1 MRKKHLIRS
10 ICSFFLSFTILFL
23 IFPVSSLRSDD
34 ETQNSSENQSTE
46 LQNPVEGLLD
56 PSPSGLPIPGADSY
70 LVYDALSDTMLIG
83 YQYDSPKAPAAITQI
98 MTVLLSMESLELSD
112 TITITKEMYESIPE
126 DYVRIGFSEGEVVT
140 VEQCIYASLLKS
152 ANDACLALAIKT
164 SGSESA
170 FVEAMNRRAAEL
182 GCTNTHFTNPY
193 GLSDGEHKTTCQ
205 DMSLI
210 LKEALRHPDF
220 KKISTSTSYTI
231 EPTNTFNDRR
241 VLNNANR
248 FISTPSTAYE
258 YYIGGKTGYT
268 SESGYTIIAG
278 AEKDGREL
286 IGILL
291 GANDAESRY
300 LALSE
305 LFEYC
310 FANYTTTMIEENEM
324 SGIVKN
330 TTSQIENSILGTTL
344 KIDST
349 SLQLLEYYTVQTSI
363 ANGGYSNDI
372 DLSEV
377 VIDPL
382 AKRQELKLPINRTF
396 SNNSSY
402 KIGYLTVTIV
412 DETRLNEEIETI
424 ASSDKKDRAGI
435 LLTIAIVTGL
445 VIVSGLAVL
454 LFVKMVKKRRFNKN
468 HRNPRIL

>member
-34 ETQNSSENQSTE
+34 ETQISSENQSTE

-70 LVYDALSDTMLIG
+70 LVYDA
-83 YQYDSPKAPAAITQI
+83 
-98 MTVLLSMESLELSD
+98 LSD

-424 ASSDKKDRAGI
+424 ASSEKKDRAGI

>member
-1 MRKKHLIRS
+1 M
-10 ICSFFLSFTILFL
+10 

-34 ETQNSSENQSTE
+34 ETQISSENQSTE

-220 KKISTSTSYTI
+220 TKISTSTSYTI

-424 ASSDKKDRAGI
+424 ASSEKKDRAGI
-435 LLTIAIVTGL
+435 LLTIAIITGL

>member
-1 MRKKHLIRS
+1 M
-10 ICSFFLSFTILFL
+10 
-23 IFPVSSLRSDD
+23 
-34 ETQNSSENQSTE
+34 E

-70 LVYDALSDTMLIG
+70 LIYDALSDTMLIG

-424 ASSDKKDRAGI
+424 ASSEKKDRAGI